1 MVEITGQ
8 EAFTIHAAADEV
20 YKVTYTT
27 NTAVDFYNDTGGSIR
42 INTTGE
48 FSDAS
53 NVGNYF
59 KLPDGASYNGFRPYV
74 GGETV
79 FYIQTEAA
87 GDISITQKG
96 W

>member
-8 EAFTIHAAADEV
+8 EAFTIHAEAEEI
-20 YKVTYTT
+20 YKVSYET
-27 NTAVDFYNDTGGSIR
+27 NTAVDFYNDTDGELR
-42 INTTGE
+42 INASGE
-48 FSDAS
+48 FSDTS

-59 KLPDGASYNGFRPYV
+59 KLPSGASYNGFRPYV
-74 GGETV
+74 GSETV
-79 FYIQTEAA
+79 FYIQTTAA

>member
-8 EAFTIHAAADEV
+8 EAFTIHAAENEI
-20 YKVTYTT
+20 YKVTYAT
-27 NTAVDFYNDTGGSIR
+27 NTAVDFYNDTGGDIC

-74 GGETV
+74 SGGTV
-79 FYIQTEAA
+79 FYIQTESA

>member
-8 EAFTIHAAADEV
+8 EAFTIHAAADEN
-20 YKVTYTT
+20 YKVTYET
-27 NTAVDFYNDTGGSIR
+27 NTAVDFYNDTGGDIR

-48 FSDAS
+48 FIDVSG
-53 NVGNYF
+53 VGNYF
-59 KLPDGASYNGFRPYV
+59 KLSSGASYNGFRPYV
-74 GGETV
+74 AGTTV
-79 FYIQTEAA
+79 FYIQAEAE